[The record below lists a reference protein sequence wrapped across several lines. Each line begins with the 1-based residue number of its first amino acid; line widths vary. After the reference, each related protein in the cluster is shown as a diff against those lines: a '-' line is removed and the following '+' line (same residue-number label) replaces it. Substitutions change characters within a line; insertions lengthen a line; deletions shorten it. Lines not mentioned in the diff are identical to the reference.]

1 MDFRGV
7 MAIVFEIP
15 LFFDSPCILS
25 YVIVGDSVRWVGWFW
40 FWTRAGINIFK
51 KKNVNIVLASSL
63 VHYIVLIRMIALL
76 WTRIV
81 SALSSI
87 YW

>member
-1 MDFRGV
+1 MVLVLDTGRDQY
-7 MAIVFEIP
+7 
-15 LFFDSPCILS
+15 LQ
-25 YVIVGDSVRWVGWFW
+25 
-40 FWTRAGINIFK
+40 